1 MARVNRL
8 REISLTTKRRDKKA
22 KMAKL
27 LKAKD
32 RILLGL
38 ALLGDAWDDVRL
50 VGGLV
55 THLYSN
61 FYGWT
66 PVKFRKQ
73 SFYES
78 ISRMVKTGYIEKI
91 IKNNKPYL
99 RLLSAG
105 KKKLIRDFP
114 ILELQGRKWDG
125 FWTIVVFDIAEIS
138 RYKRDL
144 LRRKLL
150 EIGFGMYQRS
160 VYISPF
166 DFTEDLKEFI
176 EHYQLP
182 NVQVFRAKE
191 MIGERREE
199 RMAKIWPLEKL
210 NEGYEK
216 IIEKAEEIERLP
228 KGKPRENKLRQLRN
242 FYLDILLSDPFLP
255 KELLPKDWLGE
266 KARKI
271 VLSFA

>member
-8 REISLTTKRRDKKA
+8 REVSLIIKKRDKNV

-27 LKAKD
+27 LKTKD
-32 RILLGL
+32 RVLLSL
-38 ALLGDAWDDVRL
+38 ALLGDAWDEVRL
-50 VGGLV
+50 LGGLV
-55 THLYSN
+55 THLYGN

-78 ISRMVKTGYIEKI
+78 VSRMVKTGYIEKI
-91 IKNNKPYL
+91 VKNDEPYL

-105 KKKLIRDFP
+105 KEKLIRDFP

-125 FWTIVVFDIAEIS
+125 LWTIVVFDVAEAS

-144 LRRKLL
+144 LRNKLL
-150 EIGFGMYQRS
+150 ELGFGMYQRS

-176 EHYQLP
+176 EHYQLL

-191 MIGERREE
+191 MIGEKREG
-199 RMAKIWPLEKL
+199 RIAKIWQLEKL
-210 NEGYEK
+210 NKGYEK
-216 IIEKAEEIERLP
+216 FIEEAEKVGQLP
-228 KGKPRENKLRQLRN
+228 KGKSRENKLRQLRN

-255 KELLPKDWLGE
+255 KELLPKDWLGG

-271 VLSFA
+271 ILSLT